1 MGVWLC
7 SPVLSLID
15 TSAVGLFCGTIQQA
29 ALSPAVA
36 ITDYSALL
44 LAFMFTATTN
54 LIAGESTEGA
64 ESNASKILVSALQ
77 MSLFVG
83 AIGEAQKKHYNYR

>member
-1 MGVWLC
+1 LEGLSDTENLSKDIVIKRTIEEKHNVRSIVKFAVPAMGVWLC

-44 LAFMFTATTN
+44 LAFISPPPPT
-54 LIAGESTEGA
+54 
-64 ESNASKILVSALQ
+64 
-77 MSLFVG
+77 
-83 AIGEAQKKHYNYR
+83 